1 MSTHASRAGLPGP
14 LIDERQAALRPRP
27 RTAAWVGTAGGIAL
41 LLIVVLAAVLVVV
54 AANRPSALVPPS
66 HAGFPRWLSGPLG
79 GLLPGVRL
87 STHTLR
93 WGFSIVMVA
102 MFVCYAVALA
112 CSRHVN
118 LRWAVTAVVLVH
130 VVFLLSPPLLLTD
143 AFNYLN
149 YGRMGV
155 LHGLNPYTVIPVLE
169 PHTDAAFG
177 FSNWH
182 HLLSPYGPLFTLFS
196 YALVPLG
203 LPISYWA
210 LKLVIVL
217 TSLAMLYGLWRCAEM
232 LGRSPV
238 HTFLFVGAN
247 PLVLAWGL
255 GGDHNDFFMVAFIV
269 LAIYLIL
276 RGGQVAATATRR
288 RDLGAGAALVA
299 AVAIKASAGI
309 LLPAFLIAAARRR
322 ALIWGVVIGG
332 ACMIVATIIAF
343 GLHTPDLADQSQV
356 VTGVGLPNLLGY
368 FLGLGG
374 LNSGLRTALNLVLL
388 VSVAG
393 CAFYGYRTRD
403 WITAAGMSML
413 ALLLTLGWELP
424 WYVFW
429 LLPLAA
435 LSRVRMLRVAA
446 LALSVY
452 LIMAWVPV
460 TNDVIKSINF
470 RPTSTQLGQQHSR
483 LTQRLLH

>member
-1 MSTHASRAGLPGP
+1 MSTHASRASLPGP
-14 LIDERQAALRPRP
+14 LIDERSAAGRP
-27 RTAAWVGTAGGIAL
+27 RTRAAAWVGNAGGVAL
-41 LLIVVLAAVLVVV
+41 LVIVVLAVLLVLV
-54 AANRPSALVPPS
+54 ADDRPNALSPSS
-66 HAGFPRWLSGPLG
+66 HAGFPAWLSGPLG
-79 GLLPGVRL
+79 GLLSGFSF
-87 STHTLR
+87 STHTLK

-102 MFVCYAVALA
+102 MFVCYLVALA
-112 CSRHVN
+112 CSKQINV
-118 LRWAVTAVVLVH
+118 RWAVAAVVLVH
-130 VVFLLSPPLLLTD
+130 LVFLLSPPMLLTD

-155 LHGLNPYTVIPVLE
+155 LHGLNPYTVIPAVE

-182 HLLSPYGPLFTLFS
+182 HLLSPYGPLFTLFT

-203 LPISYWA
+203 LATSFWV
-210 LKLVIVL
+210 LKLSIVL
-217 TSLAMLYGLWRCAEM
+217 ASLAMLYGLWRCAEM
-232 LGRSPV
+232 LGRSPI
-238 HTFLFVGAN
+238 HTVLFVGAN
-247 PLVLAWGL
+247 PLVLVWGL

-276 RGGQVAATATRR
+276 SADLPQRVGARR
-288 RDLGAGAALVA
+288 ELGAGAALVA
-299 AVAIKASAGI
+299 AIAIKASAGI
-309 LLPAFLIAAARRR
+309 LLPAFLIGVPRRR
-322 ALIWGVVIGG
+322 AVIWGVVVGG
-332 ACMIVATIIAF
+332 ACMIAATVVAF

-374 LNSGLRTALNLVLL
+374 LDSRLRAVLTVVLL
-388 VSVAG
+388 VSVIG
-393 CAFYGYRTRD
+393 CSFYAFRTRD
-403 WITAAGMSML
+403 WLTAAGLSML

-435 LSRVRMLRVAA
+435 LSRARMLRIAA
-446 LALSVY
+446 LVLGVY

-470 RPTSTQLGQQHSR
+470 HPTTTELGQQHSR